1 MLQSLLLISLGH
13 YHGHFIEFQ
22 RCSDRYISYVQLW
35 PLFFGMGWIR
45 IQNHLQKW
53 STSQNDKNMIYE
65 SPISNPVVACKNP
78 ASQEHICP
86 QLSNNCVA
94 NIYIYYGNLWDHS
107 IHAVVAKLGANELD
121 DLMQIFAN
129 LKEALCFLGGWQI
142 GRLKSQSNHPWIVFG
157 NPIYI

>member
-35 PLFFGMGWIR
+35 PLFLEWVELEFKIIYKSDRPLRMIR
-45 IQNHLQKW
+45 IW
-53 STSQNDKNMIYE
+53 YT
-65 SPISNPVVACKNP
+65 NPPSRTPLLRAKTPLARNTFAP
-78 ASQEHICP
+78 NLATTA
-86 QLSNNCVA
+86 LLT
-94 NIYIYYGNLWDHS
+94 YIYYGNLWDHS